1 MKPTEVTINDTA
13 FLIQPLDA
21 FEALAVFGDLQK
33 DILPAAGGLIGLIGG
48 EASEASEARDE
59 AALADAIAK
68 LSQRLDGKQLTA
80 WANRL
85 LTKDSI
91 SVEINGNLMPL
102 DAAAKS
108 MAFREFTDIL
118 ELLFH
123 VIKVN
128 FAGPLAGWLNRLG
141 LGQKLAAG
149 GLSGV
154 IGQK

>member
-1 MKPTEVTINDTA
+1 MKPTIVTINDTA

-21 FEALAVFGDLQK
+21 FEALAVFADLQK
-33 DILPAAGGLIGLIGG
+33 DILPAAGGLIDLIGG
-48 EASEASEARDE
+48 EVNEARDE

-108 MAFREFTDIL
+108 MAFREFTEDRKSTRL
-118 ELLFH
+118 NSSH
-123 VIKVN
+123 VKI
-128 FAGPLAGWLNRLG
+128 
-141 LGQKLAAG
+141 
-149 GLSGV
+149 
-154 IGQK
+154 

>member
-48 EASEASEARDE
+48 EASEERDE

-108 MAFREFTDIL
+108 MAFRGFTDIL

-123 VIKVN
+123 VIRVN
-128 FAGPLAGWLNRLG
+128 FAGPLLAWASRIG
-141 LGQKLAAG
+141 LAQKLQAVGQLG
-149 GLSGV
+149 GTPTA
-154 IGQK
+154 

>member
-1 MKPTEVTINDTA
+1 MKPTEVTINETA

-48 EASEASEARDE
+48 EASEERDE

>member
-1 MKPTEVTINDTA
+1 MKPTEVTNNDTA

-33 DILPAAGGLIGLIGG
+33 DILPAAGGLLGLIGG
-48 EASEASEARDE
+48 EASEARDE

-141 LGQKLAAG
+141 LGQKLTAA
-149 GLSGV
+149 GLSGA

>member
-48 EASEASEARDE
+48 EASEERDE

-149 GLSGV
+149 DLSGV

>member
-1 MKPTEVTINDTA
+1 MKPTEVTINETA

-33 DILPAAGGLIGLIGG
+33 DILPAAGGLIGLIGD
-48 EASEASEARDE
+48 EVNEARDE

-141 LGQKLAAG
+141 LGQKLTAV

>member
-1 MKPTEVTINDTA
+1 MKPTEVTINETA

-48 EASEASEARDE
+48 EVSEERDE

-108 MAFREFTDIL
+108 MAFGEFTDIL

-141 LGQKLAAG
+141 LGQKLTAG

>member
-1 MKPTEVTINDTA
+1 MKPTEVTINETA

-48 EASEASEARDE
+48 EVNEARDE

-141 LGQKLAAG
+141 LGQKLTAV

>member
-48 EASEASEARDE
+48 EVSEERDE

-141 LGQKLAAG
+141 LGQKLTAG

>member
-33 DILPAAGGLIGLIGG
+33 DILPAAGGLLGLIGG
-48 EASEASEARDE
+48 ETSEARDE

-108 MAFREFTDIL
+108 MAFKEFTDIL

-123 VIKVN
+123 VLRVN
-128 FAGPLAGWLNRLG
+128 FAGPLAGWLSRLG
-141 LGQKLAAG
+141 LGQKLQQAD
-149 GLSGV
+149 LSGV

>member
-1 MKPTEVTINDTA
+1 MKPTEVTINETA

-33 DILPAAGGLIGLIGG
+33 DILPAAGGLLGLIGG
-48 EASEASEARDE
+48 EASEARDE
-59 AALADAIAK
+59 AALANAIAK

-85 LTKDSI
+85 LTQDSI

-123 VIKVN
+123 VLRVN
-128 FAGPLAGWLNRLG
+128 FAGPLAGWLGRLG
-141 LGQKLAAG
+141 LGQKLQQA

>member
-1 MKPTEVTINDTA
+1 
-13 FLIQPLDA
+13 
-21 FEALAVFGDLQK
+21 
-33 DILPAAGGLIGLIGG
+33 
-48 EASEASEARDE
+48 EASEERDE

-108 MAFREFTDIL
+108 MAFGEFTDIL

-123 VIKVN
+123 VIRVN
-128 FAGPLAGWLNRLG
+128 FAGPLLVWVSRIG
-141 LGQKLAAG
+141 LAQKLQAAG
-149 GLSGV
+149 QLGGTPTA
-154 IGQK
+154 